1 MDELNLTARERLR
14 ADLGRYY
21 AYLNPKTRGRRA
33 RIILKTEGIWAISIF
48 RFGQYVYQEA
58 DPLARFFLKI
68 PYELSA
74 KLIGHIV
81 GIHLAPRTNIG
92 PGFYIGHYGGIWI
105 SPLATIGANC
115 NICQGVTIGTA
126 GGNVTGAPVLGD
138 RVWVG
143 PNAVIT
149 GPAKVGAGAVVG
161 ANSLVV
167 TNIPENGVAVGVP
180 AKVLSFTGSDNLI
193 GPTEQSR

>member
-1 MDELNLTARERLR
+1 MDKLSLTARERLR

-21 AYLNPKTRGRRA
+21 AYLNPRTRRRRL
-33 RIILKTEGIWAISIF
+33 RIILKTEGIWAISVF

-58 DPLARFFLKI
+58 SPLARMFFKI

-92 PGFYIGHYGGIWI
+92 PGLYIGHYGGIWI

-115 NICQGVTIGTA
+115 NIGQGVTIGTA
-126 GGNVTGAPVLGD
+126 GVNFAGAPVLGD

-143 PNAVIT
+143 PNAVIS
-149 GPAKVGAGAVVG
+149 GPSKVGDGAVVG

-180 AKVLSFTGSDNLI
+180 AKILAFTGSDNLI
-193 GPTEQSR
+193 GPTEQTS